1 MTDLIPAAMPTIP
14 LVIHDGEVFAT
25 SKIVAEYFDKQHLHV
40 LEKIRKL
47 DCSEAFNESN
57 FRLVE
62 YLDMKGETRPMYELT
77 RDGFMFLAMG
87 FTGPRAA
94 AIKEAFIAQFNQMET
109 MLRGGSALP
118 AMAQALTETRAM
130 VAAVVERQER
140 TGEQVEA
147 ILQLVDVAGKY
158 IALLEANQKPKR
170 RDLRPVTP
178 DVEAEIRDLVAQGMP
193 GANVARLLNVS
204 QATVSLIKNDKWSS
218 RKTAPAPQGGL
229 FDAQEGGAQ

>member
-25 SKIVAEYFDKQHLHV
+25 SKIVAEYFDKNHQHV

-47 DCSEAFNESN
+47 DCSEAFGQSN
-57 FRLVE
+57 FRQSS
-62 YLDMKGETRPMYELT
+62 YLNMQGKEQPIYELT

-94 AIKEAFIAQFNQMET
+94 AVKEAFIAQFNQMES
-109 MLRGGSALP
+109 MLRGGTALP

-218 RKTAPAPQGGL
+218 RKTTPASQDGL
-229 FDAQEGGAQ
+229 FDAQEGRAA

>member
-1 MTDLIPAAMPTIP
+1 MTNLIPAAMPTIP
-14 LVIHDGEVFAT
+14 LIVHDGEVFAT
-25 SKIVAEYFDKQHLHV
+25 SKIVAEYFDKRHDNV
-40 LEKIRKL
+40 LQKIAAI
-47 DCSEAFNESN
+47 DCSDD
-57 FRLVE
+57 FRLLNFKE
-62 YLDMKGETRPMYELT
+62 TPYLDMQGREQRMYELT
-77 RDGFMFLAMG
+77 RDGFMFLVMG

-94 AIKEAFIAQFNQMET
+94 AVKEAFIAQFNQMET

-178 DVEAEIRDLVAQGMP
+178 EVEAEIRDLVAQGMP

-218 RKTAPAPQGGL
+218 RKTAPATQGGL
-229 FDAQEGGAQ
+229 FDAAEGGAA